1 MIDRTVFPIRRRKH
15 ARPRELLVAARDLFI
30 EKGFAA
36 TRTEEI
42 AARAGVSKGTLYL
55 YFDSKE
61 ELLNDLIAQ
70 NFFCQFPFKSF
81 NGHEGAEARS
91 GRELLRGVALAWR
104 STLIE
109 GHAGGVVKLVFTEA
123 HNFPALADFWVHQV
137 MTPTRAGVASI
148 VKRGTQCG
156 EFRAIDPDLVVN
168 ALVLPVIATCLHRHA
183 ISPHASCAF
192 LTGEHKTLS
201 RHVELVLQGLMTGT
215 AVGIDT
221 APSKR

>member
-1 MIDRTVFPIRRRKH
+1 MIDRAAAPIRRRKH

-36 TRTEEI
+36 TRTDEI

-70 NFFCQFPFKSF
+70 RFFCEFPFESF
-81 NGHEGAEARS
+81 RGAEGTEAHSS
-91 GRELLRGVALAWR
+91 GKLLRAVALAWR

-109 GHAGGVVKLVFTEA
+109 GHAGGVVKLVFTEV
-123 HNFPALADFWVHQV
+123 HSFPALADFWVQRV
-137 MTPTRAGVASI
+137 MTPTRAVVSSI
-148 VKRGTQCG
+148 VERGIRCG

-168 ALVLPVIATCLHRHA
+168 ALVLPIVATCLHHHA
-183 ISPHASCAF
+183 IDPHAPCAF
-192 LTGEHKTLS
+192 ISAGREALS
-201 RHVELVLQGLMTGT
+201 RHVELVLQGLHP
-215 AVGIDT
+215 AADN
-221 APSKR
+221 RW

>member
-1 MIDRTVFPIRRRKH
+1 MAPMIDRAVFPIRRRKH

-36 TRTEEI
+36 TRTEQI

-61 ELLNDLIAQ
+61 ELLNDLIAER
-70 NFFCQFPFKSF
+70 FFCRFPFESF
-81 NGHEGAEARS
+81 EGNDRHQGHDGAEARS
-91 GRELLRGVALAWR
+91 GREQLRGVALAWC
-104 STLIE
+104 STLMQ
-109 GHAGGVVKLVFTEA
+109 GHAGGVVKLVFTEV
-123 HNFPALADFWVHQV
+123 HGFPVLADFWVEQV
-137 MTPTRAGVASI
+137 MTPTRAAVANI
-148 VKRGTQCG
+148 VARGTQCG

-192 LTGEHKTLS
+192 ITAGHDALG
-201 RHVELVLQGLMTGT
+201 RHVELVLQGVM
-215 AVGIDT
+215 A
-221 APSKR
+221 A